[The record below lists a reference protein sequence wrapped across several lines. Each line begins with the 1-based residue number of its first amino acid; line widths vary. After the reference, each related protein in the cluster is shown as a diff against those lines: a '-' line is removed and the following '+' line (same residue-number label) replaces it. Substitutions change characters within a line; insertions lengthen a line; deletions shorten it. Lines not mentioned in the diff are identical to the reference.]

1 MTCPNGAGDWKDK
14 TMKLEGKRVL
24 VVGSG
29 KSGVAAAELLRKK
42 GITFVLFDGNK
53 DLDVTALI
61 EKNPVFAGAEI
72 LLGEL
77 APEDMARIDL
87 VVLSPGVPTDLPMVN
102 ELRNRQIPIWGEIE
116 LAYHFAKGRII
127 AITGTNGKT
136 TTTSLVGEIMA
147 NYFDDVKVVGNI
159 GIPYTSVA
167 ADTTEDTV
175 TVAEISSFQLETTHE
190 FAPEVTAIL
199 NITPDH
205 LNRHHTM
212 ECYIETKES
221 ITKNQ
226 TAGDTCVLNYEDEVL
241 RRFGETLQTK
251 GVFFSSKRRLEKGLY
266 LDGEDIFYADGTTDT
281 KVINVNELNI
291 LGKHNYENVMAA
303 VGMSVSFGVPM
314 DKIVEVLK
322 RFQAVEHRI
331 EYVTEK
337 RGVKFYNDSKGT
349 NPDAA
354 IQGIRAMNR
363 PTLLIGGGYDKQS
376 EYDEWIESFDGKV
389 KKLVLIGQTK
399 EKIAECAKKHGFED
413 VILCD
418 TFEEAIDTCY
428 ANAVSGDAVLLSPAC
443 ASWGM
448 FANYEERGRI
458 FKEYVRNLA
467 E

>member
-1 MTCPNGAGDWKDK
+1 
-14 TMKLEGKRVL
+14 MKLEGKKVL
-24 VVGSG
+24 VVGAG
-29 KSGVAAAELLRKK
+29 KSGIAASELLLDKK
-42 GITFVLFDGNK
+42 IETVLYDGNK
-53 DLDVTALI
+53 DLDV
-61 EKNPVFAGAEI
+61 EKLYEKAPKLKGMPV

-77 APEDMARIDL
+77 TDEQLRAFDVA
-87 VVLSPGVPTDLPMVN
+87 VLSPGVPTDLPVVERMRAQNVC
-102 ELRNRQIPIWGEIE
+102 IWGEIE
-116 LAYHFAKGRII
+116 LAYSFAKGRLI

-136 TTTSLVGEIMA
+136 TTTALTGEIMK
-147 NYFDDVKVVGNI
+147 NYFKDVRVVGNI
-159 GIPYTSVA
+159 GIPYTSEA
-167 ADTTEDTV
+167 ATMTDETV
-175 TVAEISSFQLETTHE
+175 TVAEISSFQLETIHE
-190 FAPEVTAIL
+190 FHPQISAIL

-251 GVFFSSKRRLEKGLY
+251 VVFFSSKRKLEKGLY